1 MNRKLKS
8 QMYGFVASD
17 IEIYFPDDEIQN
29 HFVASKLLCSNCGS
43 YWHTSLLECYFCGE
57 LNWYLYTCTSCG
69 RKYSI
74 TNSSIKC
81 ECKNQN
87 SKLIKACENQ
97 NCPTN
102 TREEIESIAK
112 RQGGVFDLKSSFNL
126 SLNYCVKCG
135 NNSNFYQIFK
145 VFLHED
151 GDLKEFI
158 KKNSVEKNDIIIFK
172 NKSNSKI
179 TYDFLKLDDT
189 NSSFSPTYPYNNM
202 AKVIDGIFGGD
213 KNN

>member
-8 QMYGFVASD
+8 QMYAFVASD
-17 IEIYFPDDEIQN
+17 VEVYVPDDEIQN
-29 HFVASKLLCSNCGS
+29 HFVASKLLCSNCHN
-43 YWHTSLLECYFCGE
+43 YWHTSLLECFFCGE

-74 TNSSIKC
+74 TNSAIKC
-81 ECKNQN
+81 ECKDPS
-87 SKLIKACENQ
+87 SKLIKACENK

-102 TREEIESIAK
+102 TKKEIQEIAR

-135 NNSNFYQIFK
+135 NNSNSYQIFR

-151 GDLKEFI
+151 GDLSEFI
-158 KKNSVEKNDIIIFK
+158 KINSVEFEDIIVFK
-172 NKSNSKI
+172 NKSNSTI
-179 TYDFLKLDDT
+179 TYDFLTVVDKD
-189 NSSFSPTYPYNNM
+189 STYTPNFRYSNM
-202 AKVIDGIFGGD
+202 NALIQGIFV
-213 KNN
+213 